1 MMHAA
6 ERALTDGPCPGS
18 GGVQTMPRPLS
29 GAVAGIL
36 AGMAGATA
44 LNAVTYA
51 DQAIRAR
58 PAGDTPGQTVNAL
71 ADTAGIGVPGGADE
85 RQNRLEGL
93 GPLAGLAVG
102 VGVGALSGIL
112 RGFSVKVPKLVAAT
126 VIGLGAMGISDTT
139 MTALK
144 VSDPRS
150 WTPGSVAADAI
161 PHLAYGVV
169 TVLTLHRLLDPQ
181 TPHVR

>member
-1 MMHAA
+1 MA
-6 ERALTDGPCPGS
+6 
-18 GGVQTMPRPLS
+18 RPLS

-71 ADTAGIGVPGGADE
+71 ADTAGVSVPGGAEE

-93 GPLAGLAVG
+93 GPLSGLAVG
-102 VGVGALSGIL
+102 IGVGALSGLL
-112 RGFSVKVPKLVAAT
+112 RGFSVKVPKVVAAT
-126 VIGLGAMGISDTT
+126 VVGLGAMAISDTA
-139 MTALK
+139 MTLLK
-144 VSDPRS
+144 ISDPRT
-150 WTPGSVAADAI
+150 WTVRSVVADAV
-161 PHLAYGVV
+161 PHLAYGAV
-169 TVLTLHRLLDPQ
+169 TVATLHRLLDPQ

>member
-1 MMHAA
+1 MA
-6 ERALTDGPCPGS
+6 
-18 GGVQTMPRPLS
+18 RPLS

-36 AGMAGATA
+36 SGMAGATA
-44 LNAVTYA
+44 LNVVTYV
-51 DQAIRAR
+51 DQAVRAR

-71 ADTAGIGVPGGADE
+71 ADTAGLEVPGGAED

-102 VGVGALSGIL
+102 MGVGALSGIL
-112 RGFSVKVPKLVAAT
+112 RGFSIKVPKAVASMA
-126 VIGLGAMGISDTT
+126 VGLGAMAISDTT
-139 MTALK
+139 MTLLE

-150 WTPGSVAADAI
+150 WTVRSVAADVL
-161 PHLAYGVV
+161 PHLAYGAV
-169 TVLTLHRLLDPQ
+169 TVATLHRLLDPQ